1 MEFPV
6 IELVDR
12 YAIAVVKQAK
22 TNGENREE
30 VKFYVG
36 QLINAGI
43 DIGHELLLE
52 LINYHSYVWDLEDD
66 FKKCRID
73 SLPME
78 EVGKRAL
85 HIRDVGFVRQELKN
99 KLAELYNDPVREIKK

>member
-43 DIGHELLLE
+43 
-52 LINYHSYVWDLEDD
+52 
-66 FKKCRID
+66 
-73 SLPME
+73 E
-78 EVGKRAL
+78 ERDRESQQYQYQRQITDRLASEMVGAFRERTAS
-85 HIRDVGFVRQELKN
+85 V
-99 KLAELYNDPVREIKK
+99 LAETE